1 MEPRELTMQLVG
13 QRISP
18 LTQSG
23 AYMQMPDFQELP
35 QQPFGSCVTCRNVD
49 STVEFPKTY
58 NGLQL
63 TLPKMGTLQNNLW
76 ICHKV
81 NCVYYLVFGLCKKEY
96 GFAYYKFLLM
106 VFKKL

>member
-1 MEPRELTMQLVG
+1 MQLVG

-49 STVEFPKTY
+49 STVEFPKTCNSFPVNFAK
-58 NGLQL
+58 NGNITEQPLNLSQSQL
-63 TLPKMGTLQNNLW
+63 CLLSGFW
-76 ICHKV
+76 
-81 NCVYYLVFGLCKKEY
+81 LV
-96 GFAYYKFLLM
+96 
-106 VFKKL
+106 